1 MILLKKILIDSI
13 INKYS
18 KTPPLILGA
27 IWPDGKIK
35 AIAGTDDNSKH
46 PPIWKNANTWRYVPD
61 MKYLN
66 FWQEPSDK
74 EKDIVKDYLSQNG
87 YSVEYVNIYT
97 VKPFKEEQT

>member
-1 MILLKKILIDSI
+1 
-13 INKYS
+13 
-18 KTPPLILGA
+18 
-27 IWPDGKIK
+27 
-35 AIAGTDDNSKH
+35 
-46 PPIWKNANTWRYVPD
+46 